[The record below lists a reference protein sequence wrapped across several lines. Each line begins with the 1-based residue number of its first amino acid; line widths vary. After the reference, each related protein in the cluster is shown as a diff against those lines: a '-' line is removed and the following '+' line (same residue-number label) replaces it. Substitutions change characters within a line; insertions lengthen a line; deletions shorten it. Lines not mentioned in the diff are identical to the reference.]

1 MTTKAP
7 SRVAEFAADS
17 LEKIAYSCVAE
28 IPTQEPN
35 DRNRLGFCVWAWLR
49 DRRGTLEQAIQNS
62 GSRTHIP
69 YSEVLTI
76 VQKRLEER
84 GIKPGTR
91 DSGNVTV

>member
-7 SRVAEFAADS
+7 SGVAEFPAES
-17 LEKIAYSCVAE
+17 LEKIAYASVAD

-49 DRRGTLEQAIQNS
+49 DRRGTLEQAIKNS

-76 VQKRLEER
+76 VAKRLEE
-84 GIKPGTR
+84 GGVQIH
-91 DSGNVTV
+91 

>member
-7 SRVAEFAADS
+7 SGIAEFPADS
-17 LEKIAYSCVAE
+17 LEKIAYQAVVE

-49 DRRGTLEQAIQNS
+49 ERKGSLELAINNS

-69 YSEVLTI
+69 YSEVLSI
-76 VQKRLEER
+76 VSKRLEER
-84 GIKPGTR
+84 GIKL
-91 DSGNVTV
+91 